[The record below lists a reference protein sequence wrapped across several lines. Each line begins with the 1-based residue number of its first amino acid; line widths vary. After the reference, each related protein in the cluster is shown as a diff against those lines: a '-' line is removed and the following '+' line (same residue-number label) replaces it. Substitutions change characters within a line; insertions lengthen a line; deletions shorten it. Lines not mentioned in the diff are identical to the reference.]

1 MSGEIGDLDK
11 TQESP
16 AQMLLDLDL
25 DPIPFLGSTALTH
38 VFQKW
43 RTSVALDRTPK
54 EGPLFSWI
62 QYSSD
67 TIKQWRLCDI
77 HQGVTRLPSGHQTS
91 RAVKSTIG
99 FAIFPAINPIFC
111 SFFPARGYP
120 PVNQHR
126 CGKAYHLKILFLE
139 KH

>member
-1 MSGEIGDLDK
+1 MGIFMGCLGKLGTLKPKLEGKHGKFTSPKIWILSGEIGDLDK

-67 TIKQWRLCDI
+67 TIK
-77 HQGVTRLPSGHQTS
+77 P
-91 RAVKSTIG
+91 
-99 FAIFPAINPIFC
+99 
-111 SFFPARGYP
+111 
-120 PVNQHR
+120 
-126 CGKAYHLKILFLE
+126 
-139 KH
+139 